1 MGESTEPA
9 IKRLRREKANLL
21 AQIDYMC
28 GEIAALTEQ
37 PKASPAD
44 SVDSVRALRMMAD
57 SYYRL
62 RDDVRR
68 HLDRLEAAVGDPHGL
83 DVGAIADAVAC
94 LRRAVD
100 GGPDGDPDA

>member
-1 MGESTEPA
+1 MAESTEPA
-9 IKRLRREKANLL
+9 IERLRREKANLL

-37 PKASPAD
+37 PKASPAE
-44 SVDSVRALRMMAD
+44 SVRALRMMAD

-62 RDDVRR
+62 RDDVRD

-83 DVGAIADAVAC
+83 DVGAIADAVAG

-100 GGPDGDPDA
+100 GGPDDA